1 MRYKRAA
8 VRYQCERG
16 KTMRASK
23 LFCTCFVWVACCAAS
38 AFSQSQSPA
47 KGPARAGSRVQ
58 TPQAQVMANLLQL
71 MRGTLFPASN
81 VIFAAQEQNPA
92 KVPPAKDPALAT
104 DPLANTYGQWQA
116 VENAALA
123 IGETANLL
131 IIPGRKCSS
140 GIDVPL
146 KNPDW
151 AKFVQQL
158 RDSALTAY
166 KAAQYKDQDKITDAA
181 GTLSEACSNCHD
193 KYREKKDLADRC
205 K

>member
-1 MRYKRAA
+1 
-8 VRYQCERG
+8 
-16 KTMRASK
+16 MRASK
-23 LFCTCFVWVACCAAS
+23 LFLTWFVWTGICGLV
-38 AFSQSQSPA
+38 AFSQTQAPA
-47 KGPARAGSRVQ
+47 RGPAGRAARGGTQSLQPR
-58 TPQAQVMANLLQL
+58 VMADLLQL
-71 MRGTLFPASN
+71 MRGTVFPASN
-81 VIFAAQEQNPA
+81 VIFAAQSEDPA

-104 DPLANTYGQWQA
+104 DPLANSYGGWQA

-131 IIPGRKCSS
+131 ILPGRKCSN

-151 AKFVQQL
+151 AKLVQGL
-158 RDSALTAY
+158 RDAALTTY
-166 KAAQYKDQDKITDAA
+166 KAAQSKDQDKITDAS
-181 GTLSEACSNCHD
+181 GTLSEACANCHD

>member
-1 MRYKRAA
+1 
-8 VRYQCERG
+8 
-16 KTMRASK
+16 MRASK
-23 LFCTCFVWVACCAAS
+23 LIFTSFVWLACCAGA

-47 KGPARAGSRVQ
+47 KGQAGRATEARSQ
-58 TPQAQVMANLLQL
+58 TPQTQVIANLLQL

-131 IIPGRKCSS
+131 MIPGRKCSS

-151 AKFVQQL
+151 AKFVQGL
-158 RDSALTAY
+158 RDAALTAY
-166 KAAQYKDQDKITDAA
+166 KAAQSKDQDKITDAS

>member
-1 MRYKRAA
+1 
-8 VRYQCERG
+8 
-16 KTMRASK
+16 
-23 LFCTCFVWVACCAAS
+23 
-38 AFSQSQSPA
+38 
-47 KGPARAGSRVQ
+47 
-58 TPQAQVMANLLQL
+58 

-116 VENAALA
+116 VENATLA

-131 IIPGRKCSS
+131 MIPGRKCSS

-151 AKFVQQL
+151 AKFVQGL
-158 RDSALTAY
+158 RDAALTAY
-166 KAAQYKDQDKITDAA
+166 KAAQSKDQDKTPMHPGPSPKPAPTVTTNIARKRIWLTVV
-181 GTLSEACSNCHD
+181 SEESGPA
-193 KYREKKDLADRC
+193 R
-205 K
+205 

>member
-1 MRYKRAA
+1 
-8 VRYQCERG
+8 
-16 KTMRASK
+16 
-23 LFCTCFVWVACCAAS
+23 
-38 AFSQSQSPA
+38 
-47 KGPARAGSRVQ
+47 
-58 TPQAQVMANLLQL
+58 MANLLQL
-71 MRGTLFPASN
+71 MRGTLFPESN

-116 VENAALA
+116 VENSALA
-123 IGETANLL
+123 IAETANLL

-140 GIDVPL
+140 GVDVPL

-151 AKFVQQL
+151 AKFVEGL
-158 RDSALTAY
+158 RDAAMTAY
-166 KAAQYKDQDKITDAA
+166 KAAQSKDQDKITDAS

>member
-1 MRYKRAA
+1 
-8 VRYQCERG
+8 
-16 KTMRASK
+16 MRASK
-23 LFCTCFVWVACCAAS
+23 LFFTSFVLLACCTGAAF
-38 AFSQSQSPA
+38 AQSQSPA
-47 KGPARAGSRVQ
+47 KGQAGRATGARSQ
-58 TPQAQVMANLLQL
+58 TPQTQVIANLLQL

-131 IIPGRKCSS
+131 MIPGRKCSS

-151 AKFVQQL
+151 AKFVQGL
-158 RDSALTAY
+158 RDAALTAY
-166 KAAQYKDQDKITDAA
+166 KAAQSKDQDKITDAS